1 MPPMVLT
8 SWALLVWDELNRHG
22 CDARAIFKKAGLKP
36 ERLGDANARYSVA
49 AMQKLWAL
57 AIEASG
63 DDCFAYKVGRQWRP
77 TTFHALGYT
86 WLACETLAEGLKRIA
101 RYSRV
106 VNSGIDVSFQHGGSC
121 GEIVIHIQYHKITIH
136 QGAHDAALGALM
148 TMLRMLM
155 GESYSPREIHC
166 FYARPATAT
175 SFEQDL
181 RCPILYDMP
190 DNRIFF
196 DNADLLRRLA
206 SANTELQKINED
218 LLLEKLHQLDRAC
231 MVTRVTLAIG
241 KKLPSGEVYEKA
253 IAASLGVSLRTMQRQ
268 LAEQQ
273 RSFKQLLDE
282 IRQELAEQYLAN
294 SRLSLNEI
302 TYLLGFS
309 NQANFTRAFKRWH
322 GMPPSSYRQQ
332 RLKLIA

>member
-1 MPPMVLT
+1 MPAMVLT
-8 SWALLVWDELNRHG
+8 SWALLIWDELNKYG
-22 CDARAIFKKAGLKP
+22 CDARAIFKQAGLKP

-57 AIEASG
+57 AIEAS
-63 DDCFAYKVGRQWRP
+63 DEDNFAYRAGRQWRP

-86 WLACETLAEGLKRIA
+86 WLASASLAEGLKRIA

-106 VNSGIDVSFQHGGSC
+106 VSGGASVSFQLNGSC
-121 GEIVIHIQYHKITIH
+121 GELIILSRHHNFAIH
-136 QGAHDAALGALM
+136 QGAYDAALGALM

-155 GESYSPREIHC
+155 GESYSPMEIHC
-166 FYARPATAT
+166 FYARPATAI
-175 SFEQDL
+175 SFEHDV

-190 DNRIFF
+190 DHKILF
-196 DNADLLRRLA
+196 DNADLHRRLA
-206 SANTELQKINED
+206 SANSELQKINED
-218 LLLEKLHQLDRAC
+218 LLLEKMHQLDRAC
-231 MVTRVTLAIG
+231 MVTRVTLAINNE
-241 KKLPSGEVYEKA
+241 LPTGEVYEKG

-273 RSFKQLLDE
+273 QSFKQLLDA
-282 IRQELAEQYLAN
+282 IRQQLAEQYLAN
-294 SRLSLNEI
+294 SELSLNEI
-302 TYLLGFS
+302 TYLLGFA

-322 GMPPSSYRQQ
+322 SVPPSSYRQQ